1 MPELTLRLTGA
12 EQTALTALTAGIAAV
27 VETPVSADD
36 AVVAVIEL
44 GLRALID
51 DFEVPDPQARE
62 RVQRAH
68 EALRRGWTRGN
79 AGL

>member
-1 MPELTLRLTGA
+1 MQLTEPETAALA
-12 EQTALTALTAGIAAV
+12 ALTEGISGV
-27 VETPVSADD
+27 VEADISSED

-44 GLRALID
+44 GLRTLID
-51 DFEVPDPQARE
+51 DFEVPDPQTRE
-62 RVQRAH
+62 RVQATH

>member
-1 MPELTLRLTGA
+1 MLQLTEPEAAALA
-12 EQTALTALTAGIAAV
+12 ALTDGISGV
-27 VETPVSADD
+27 VETEISPQD

-44 GLRALID
+44 GLRTLID

-62 RVQRAH
+62 RVHATH
-68 EALRRGWTRGN
+68 EALRRGWTRGT